1 MKRRQFSA
9 LAATATLGLG
19 LHRVASA
26 QGDTTITAAD
36 YTKVPTPIPVSAPAG
51 TVDVV
56 EFFSYA
62 CPHCYEFEPILE
74 DWLKTRKPATI
85 RFRRSPVPFLQNFRN
100 FQPLYFALE
109 TLGLADAMQQKV
121 FDAVHR
127 DRLRLDNNDDIAAF
141 MAKSGVDA
149 KKFMSVFTSFGNGV
163 KVTQANQLFEA
174 TGINGVPTIMVQGRF
189 LTSPTIVKAASIPES
204 EKKTLLAIE
213 YLAAQVRAGH

>member
-1 MKRRQFSA
+1 LKRRHFTA

-26 QGDTTITAAD
+26 QGGTTITAND
-36 YTKVPTPIPVSAPAG
+36 YTKVPTPIAVSTPPG

-62 CPHCYEFEPILE
+62 CPHCYEFEPVLE
-74 DWLKTRKPATI
+74 AWLKHKPAEI

-100 FQPLYFALE
+100 FQPLYFALD
-109 TLGLADAMQQKV
+109 TLGLVDTLQQKV

-141 MAKSGVDA
+141 MAKNGVDP

-189 LTSPTIVKAASIPES
+189 LTSPTIVKAGSVADS